1 MLEYIALIIGGIIIG
16 FMGVTLGGSMFVS
29 IPFLQIL
36 FPGLNY
42 GQTIGNL
49 KIGSFARSLA
59 STIST
64 WKQIQFK
71 EIATFVPPFI
81 IGSIIGS
88 ASIAKLDQKYLIVA
102 VISAIILS
110 ELSPHLARFINKK
123 TRFIASI
130 FLGIYTGFIGAG
142 ISILLV
148 ALLRTIFP
156 KNEQIIFVKIQARFI
171 EATGTIAA
179 IITHI
184 YYGNIIF
191 PIWLL
196 WSIGTFIG
204 GYIGGIVLKRTTK
217 IKPKYQ
223 RIYLVAVYIIAII
236 PLIIKLL

>member
-1 MLEYIALIIGGIIIG
+1 
-16 FMGVTLGGSMFVS
+16 MFIS

-36 FPGLNY
+36 FPGLSY
-42 GQTIGNL
+42 GQTIGNI
-49 KIGSFARSLA
+49 KIGSFTRSLA

-64 WKQIQFK
+64 WKQIKFK
-71 EIATFVPPFI
+71 EIGIFIAPFI

-88 ASIAKLDQKYLIVA
+88 ASIAKLDQKYLIIA
-102 VISAIILS
+102 VLIAIGLS
-110 ELSPHLARFINKK
+110 ELSPYLAKFINKK

-130 FLGIYTGFIGAG
+130 LLGIYTGFIGAG
-142 ISILLV
+142 IGILIV
-148 ALLRTIFP
+148 ALLRTLFP

-196 WSIGTFIG
+196 FAAGTFIG
-204 GYIGGIVLKRTTK
+204 GYLGGTLLKRTTK
-217 IKPKYQ
+217 IAPKHQ
-223 RIYLVAVYIIAII
+223 RIYLIAVYVVALT
-236 PLIIKLL
+236 PLILKLL